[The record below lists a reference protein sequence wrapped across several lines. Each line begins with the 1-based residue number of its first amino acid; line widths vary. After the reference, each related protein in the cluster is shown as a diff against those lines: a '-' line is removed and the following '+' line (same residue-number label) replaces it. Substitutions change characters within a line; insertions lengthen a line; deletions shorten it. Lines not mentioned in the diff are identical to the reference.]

1 MGEEVAMPGHEASD
15 LVPLA
20 TRVSDRL
27 RRAVK
32 ARAALEGRPVQALV
46 TQALTEYLA
55 VHAEPASETEPA
67 RSEITNRP

>member
-1 MGEEVAMPGHEASD
+1 MAGQEASD

-32 ARAALEGRPVQALV
+32 ARAAMEGRPVQALV

-55 VHAEPASETEPA
+55 GHAEPVSEAATRRP
-67 RSEITNRP
+67 EITNRP

>member
-1 MGEEVAMPGHEASD
+1 MASQEASD

-32 ARAALEGRPVQALV
+32 ARAAMEGRPVQALV

-55 VHAEPASETEPA
+55 VHAEPASETETA

>member
-1 MGEEVAMPGHEASD
+1 MPGQEASD

-55 VHAEPASETEPA
+55 GHDEPASEAATA
-67 RSEITNRP
+67 RPEITNRP